1 MSPQELREDVS
12 VLNVVNFGGGA
23 YVIYAE
29 VLPTGRDRGRPGA
42 VLGHLRPPGAAAADR
57 GQGAGRGDRPDRA
70 RPRRPALRAREGRRR
85 ARVRPGRGGPAHR
98 LPDRRTTTS
107 RTRSSWP
114 CTRTGCSSSST
125 GRRPRTAT
133 PSASSSRTRSST
145 AARRWYVAA
154 WDLERGRLQHF
165 RLDRIKRAAALLEH
179 FEPREGLN
187 PIADI
192 GGWPRTGQDRRLARG
207 ARADLRA
214 SRRAGRASSGRVL
227 AELAG
232 RRHHRR
238 DHASRASS
246 SSSARCSRR
255 RATRSCSSPP
265 TRARPCWPPPRA

>member
-29 VLPTGRDRGRPGA
+29 VLPSGRDRGRPGA

-57 GQGAGRGDRPDRA
+57 GQGAGGGDRPDRA
-70 RPRRPALRAREGRRR
+70 RARRAALRAREGRRR
-85 ARVRPGRGGPAHR
+85 ARASTRS
-98 LPDRRTTTS
+98 RRACTSSPRSCTTTS

-125 GRRPRTAT
+125 GPRPRTAT
-133 PSASSSRTRSST
+133 PSASSSPTRSST

-154 WDLERGRLQHF
+154 WDIERGRLQHF

-187 PIADI
+187 PIADVA
-192 GGWPRTGQDRRLARG
+192 RLAAHGQDRRLARG
-207 ARADLRA
+207 ARADLRGA
-214 SRRAGRASSGRVL
+214 GALGARAADRARGAPGRPRSSSRSP
-227 AELAG
+227 
-232 RRHHRR
+232 
-238 DHASRASS
+238 SRAWT

-265 TRARPCWPPPRA
+265 TPARRCWPPPRA